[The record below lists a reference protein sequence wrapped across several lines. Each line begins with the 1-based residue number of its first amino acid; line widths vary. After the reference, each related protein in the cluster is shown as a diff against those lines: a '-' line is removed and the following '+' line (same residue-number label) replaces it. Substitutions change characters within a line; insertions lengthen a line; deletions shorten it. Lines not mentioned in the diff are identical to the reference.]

1 MSSVGSVEAALA
13 FVETHGVVLASAKG
27 SAPRLTEA
35 IVGGPIKGSW
45 WAHPQSRLIFVI
57 VSALADSDQILVCRL
72 IDGKITLIH
81 RRLWAALV
89 RLAARFAPEQLAQV
103 KEEHTASGNHVSH
116 AIPFPRWVPRDVLQ
130 RARSLP
136 AEEAVRL
143 LAPWLLRSAT
153 RGPASRDGEPTV
165 RPKRIRTKKGI
176 AS

>member
-72 IDGKITLIH
+72 IDGKITLVH
-81 RRLWAALV
+81 RRLWCALA
-89 RLAARFAPEQLAQV
+89 RLAARFAPEQLAQM
-103 KEEHTASGNHVSH
+103 KEEHTASGRHVSH
-116 AIPFPRWVPRDVLQ
+116 AIPFPRWVPRDVVQ

-136 AEEAVRL
+136 EEEAVRL
-143 LAPWLLRSAT
+143 LAPWLPRSET
-153 RGPASRDGEPTV
+153 RGQASREGEATG
-165 RPKRIRTKKGI
+165 RPKRIRTNKGI